1 MDLLLPSLIQLFD
14 RDLAK
19 LEEEIKLYP
28 TEESLWEIA
37 GDIKN
42 SGGNLCLHLC
52 GNLRH
57 FIGNILGNTGYQRN
71 RDYEFAA
78 KNVARNILISEVDK
92 TKNDVHETL
101 LTLNTQDL
109 KKNYPVEVFGSPMT
123 TTFFLLHLHSHL
135 TYHLGQVNY
144 HRRLLTQA

>member
-1 MDLLLPSLIQLFD
+1 MDLLLQSLVQLFD

-28 TEESLWEIA
+28 MEESLWKIT

-52 GNLRH
+52 GNLQH
-57 FIGNILGNTGYQRN
+57 FIGSILGNTGYKRN

-78 KNVARNILISEVDK
+78 KNVSAI
-92 TKNDVHETL
+92 
-101 LTLNTQDL
+101 
-109 KKNYPVEVFGSPMT
+109 F
-123 TTFFLLHLHSHL
+123 
-135 TYHLGQVNY
+135 
-144 HRRLLTQA
+144 

>member
-78 KNVARNILISEVDK
+78 KNVARNVLISEVEK

-123 TTFFLLHLHSHL
+123 TTFFLLHLNSHL

>member
-123 TTFFLLHLHSHL
+123 TTFFLLHLNSHL

>member
-28 TEESLWEIA
+28 TEESLWGIA

-57 FIGNILGNTGYQRN
+57 FIGNIMGNTGYQRN

-78 KNVARNILISEVDK
+78 KNVAHNILISEVDK

>member
-57 FIGNILGNTGYQRN
+57 FIGNIMGNTGYQRN

-78 KNVARNILISEVDK
+78 KNVARNVLISEVDK

-123 TTFFLLHLHSHL
+123 TTFFLLHLNSHL

>member
-28 TEESLWEIA
+28 TEESLWGIA

-123 TTFFLLHLHSHL
+123 TTFFLLHLNSHL

>member
-57 FIGNILGNTGYQRN
+57 FIGNIMGNTGYQRN

-123 TTFFLLHLHSHL
+123 TTFFLLHLNSHL

>member
-28 TEESLWEIA
+28 TEESLWGIA